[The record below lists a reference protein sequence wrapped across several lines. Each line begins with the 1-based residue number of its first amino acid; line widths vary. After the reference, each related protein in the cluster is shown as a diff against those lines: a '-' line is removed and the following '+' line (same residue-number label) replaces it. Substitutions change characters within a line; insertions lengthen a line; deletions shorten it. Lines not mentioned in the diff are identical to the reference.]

1 MFTLSNTVLRS
12 TVRARKEANHTRQE
26 VTVDLKSNI
35 LWAIAS
41 VALLGSALLLDQG
54 PVRPLMAEY
63 TESAQESA
71 G

>member
-1 MFTLSNTVLRS
+1 M
-12 TVRARKEANHTRQE
+12 
-26 VTVDLKSNI
+26 DLKSNI

-41 VALLGSALLLDQG
+41 VALLGSALFVDQG

-63 TESAQESA
+63 TESPQESA

>member
-1 MFTLSNTVLRS
+1 M
-12 TVRARKEANHTRQE
+12 
-26 VTVDLKSNI
+26 DLKSNL

-41 VALLGSALLLDQG
+41 VALLGSALFVDQG
-54 PVRPLMAEY
+54 PVKPLMAEY

>member
-1 MFTLSNTVLRS
+1 M
-12 TVRARKEANHTRQE
+12 RACKEANNTRQE
-26 VTVDLKSNI
+26 VEVDLKSNL

-41 VALLGSALLLDQG
+41 VALLGSALFVDQG
-54 PVRPLMAEY
+54 PVKPLMAEY